1 MPKYTVMV
9 KLPWPGQTQ
18 KVTRRITIEANNSM
32 TAVLQA
38 RGQYGSE
45 NVFGGALEIKE
56 IKNSNNSDNKS
67 SLKSTSYTRSS
78 VDRKE
83 SEADFK
89 KRENDLI
96 KDIID
101 ISEQKYGKAE
111 FRKLIGKDPKK
122 LTYKEAMDFNRR
134 EVNKGSVLG
143 KIKNFI
149 DDDEKYRKE
158 KGIVDWLTKDVRKIG
173 NFVKDKLKKK

>member
-1 MPKYTVMV
+1 MQVNNKAKFNIRIFLATRQYLAGTLALAVVSIVLLIGLLIPKINTTIASRE
-9 KLPWPGQTQ
+9 KL
-18 KVTRRITIEANNSM
+18 
-32 TAVLQA
+32 
-38 RGQYGSE
+38 
-45 NVFGGALEIKE
+45 
-56 IKNSNNSDNKS
+56 
-67 SLKSTSYTRSS
+67 
-78 VDRKE
+78 
-83 SEADFK
+83 EADFK

-101 ISEQKYGKAE
+101 ISEKKYGKAE
-111 FRKLIGKDPKK
+111 FRKIIGKDPKK
-122 LTYKEAMDFNRR
+122 LTYKEATDFNRR
-134 EVNKGSVLG
+134 EVNKGSVFG